1 MRAAGSDELSPNFS
15 RSDELSQ
22 KSVASDLVVEKTI
35 EKVDATGILGG
46 YLVAD
51 ESQNGDALSEA
62 EDATSLDSE
71 DGGRSTHSPP
81 NYIGQLAEEILL
93 AIFRYALPPSGT
105 VRYHNTLPPFPRT
118 GWSNAD
124 LPTKLVMMSVCKTW
138 NHVGLEFL
146 YESVAL
152 HSYQQLHDFVGALG
166 GRMVEGASGV
176 GLFVRRLEIGYWVPH
191 PYRAL
196 HEAELGAVIALC
208 PRLTHFAFTPQ
219 LLSGLA
225 VLRPKFPYFAPN
237 PRNSVL
243 VHLEISDGVPY
254 TEVFPALAQ
263 LAPTLE
269 SLSMLLPVKANS
281 SVLPEEH
288 GRLTPMLNFARLTC
302 LRLSI
307 GHQDPTCTC
316 TPALTMDFFYRR
328 LSVADTLPPSAPL
341 GSRLPLYH
349 HITRAFLEEYGRT
362 VQRGPLFHAGLRSVD
377 VFGPSPAFDSGC
389 LNLKTAFPALCAY
402 RYIFNSRCYNFL
414 PDLPQSVDGHH
425 DEDAAVLN
433 SHHILSEEESDTLPC
448 SSCLEY
454 IFSDA
459 CADKDD
465 EDDVD
470 YVFDEAEE
478 DSEEEDLDVDLDCS
492 IANDP
497 LTQRPS
503 KSSAS
508 WLEDLTVLPA
518 VERPAAKWNAM
529 APRKTQFRPWACRAS
544 EDVERRYKF
553 TILGVLM
560 DHGHRTKYTT
570 LSTTIL
576 CRGEKQ
582 RNSPHT
588 ISKKAY
594 WGHGPSKAQNRDF

>member
-1 MRAAGSDELSPNFS
+1 M
-15 RSDELSQ
+15 
-22 KSVASDLVVEKTI
+22 
-35 EKVDATGILGG
+35 
-46 YLVAD
+46 
-51 ESQNGDALSEA
+51 
-62 EDATSLDSE
+62 
-71 DGGRSTHSPP
+71 
-81 NYIGQLAEEILL
+81 
-93 AIFRYALPPSGT
+93 
-105 VRYHNTLPPFPRT
+105 RYHNALPPFPRT

-138 NHVGLEFL
+138 NRVGLEFL

-152 HSYQQLHDFVGALG
+152 HSYQQLRDFVGALG
-166 GRMVEGASGV
+166 GRTVEGASGV

-208 PRLTHFAFTPQ
+208 PRLTHFAFNPQ

-237 PRNSVL
+237 PGNSVL

-254 TEVFPALAQ
+254 AEVFPALAQ

-269 SLSMLLPVKANS
+269 SLSMLLPVKDNS

-288 GRLTPMLNFARLTC
+288 GRLTPMLNFARLTR

-316 TPALTMDFFYRR
+316 TPALTMDFYRR
-328 LSVADTLPPSAPL
+328 LGVANTLPPSAPWVL
-341 GSRLPLYH
+341 PALTQLLIRPRSDFHLRLTPPLYH

-362 VQRGPLFHAGLRSVD
+362 VQVLSVRLSELPDPRFREVLGLCPDLRQLSVEECQLRLSLESTDRGPLFHAGLRSVD
-377 VFGPSPAFDSGC
+377 VFRPSPAFDSGR
-389 LNLKTAFPALCAY
+389 LNLKTAFPALRAC
-402 RYIFNSRCYNFL
+402 RYIFDSRCYDFL
-414 PDLPQSVDGHH
+414 PDSPQSVDGHH

-433 SHHILSEEESDTLPC
+433 SHHILSEEESDALPR

-454 IFSDA
+454 LFSDA
-459 CADKDD
+459 CADDDD
-465 EDDVD
+465 EDDAD

-497 LTQRPS
+497 L
-503 KSSAS
+503 
-508 WLEDLTVLPA
+508 V
-518 VERPAAKWNAM
+518 
-529 APRKTQFRPWACRAS
+529 
-544 EDVERRYKF
+544 
-553 TILGVLM
+553 
-560 DHGHRTKYTT
+560 KYG
-570 LSTTIL
+570 IF
-576 CRGEKQ
+576 
-582 RNSPHT
+582 
-588 ISKKAY
+588 I
-594 WGHGPSKAQNRDF
+594 